1 MLKLSPL
8 SSLLLV
14 SGIAVAA
21 GFACSSGGVVDDGT
35 IQVPTT
41 GGTDASSAGTGSPG
55 TSGSPSTA
63 GTSTTTGGTGSG
75 GSGQAGAQAS
85 GGTDSGMAGTGTG
98 GTGAGGTGTGGT
110 GGGATGFCGSEAGKV
125 MLFDGTDATFKNWYP
140 RTGGMN
146 AANPWTLNS
155 DGTMTVKGSD
165 LISKMGFQNV
175 CLHVEYQAPNF
186 TYPAGTDAQQRG
198 NSGVYLKAS
207 WELQVLDS
215 YALGQVKDDYCG
227 AIYKVAAPLV
237 SACKTGGEWNAY
249 DIEFQANVCADG
261 MTTTAAKFIK
271 VNLNGTNVH
280 NNVELPK
287 AAATQDGLTPTCE
300 PRGVLLQNHGSLVP
314 VSYRNIWAIPR
325 P

>member
-1 MLKLSPL
+1 M
-8 SSLLLV
+8 
-14 SGIAVAA
+14 
-21 GFACSSGGVVDDGT
+21 
-35 IQVPTT
+35 
-41 GGTDASSAGTGSPG
+41 
-55 TSGSPSTA
+55 
-63 GTSTTTGGTGSG
+63 G
-75 GSGQAGAQAS
+75 GSGM
-85 GGTDSGMAGTGTG
+85 GGSGMAGS
-98 GTGAGGTGTGGT
+98 GT
-110 GGGATGFCGSEAGKV
+110 GGGSNSFCGTEAGKV
-125 MLFDGTDATFKNWYP
+125 ILFDGSDATFKSWYP

-146 AANPWTLNS
+146 AANPWTNNG

-165 LISKMGFQNV
+165 IISKMGFQNV

-215 YALGQVKDDYCG
+215 FALGQVKDDYCG
-227 AIYKVAAPLV
+227 AVYKVSAPLV

-261 MTTTAAKFIK
+261 MTTTAAKIIK
-271 VNLNGTNVH
+271 VNLNGINVQ

-287 AAATQDGLTPTCE
+287 AAPTQDGLTPTCE
-300 PRGVLLQNHGSLVP
+300 PRGVLLQNHSSLVP

>member
-14 SGIAVAA
+14 SGIAVV
-21 GFACSSGGVVDDGT
+21 GFACSSGGVRDEDVV
-35 IQVPTT
+35 QVPT
-41 GGTDASSAGTGSPG
+41 AGTGTTSGGTGNSPG
-55 TSGSPSTA
+55 TSGTGPSA
-63 GTSTTTGGTGSG
+63 GTAAMTGGTGSG
-75 GSGQAGAQAS
+75 GGQAGSPPS
-85 GGTDSGMAGTGTG
+85 GGTGSMAGSGSG
-98 GTGAGGTGTGGT
+98 GTGMGGT
-110 GGGATGFCGSEAGKV
+110 GGGAGGTGGGTNDSFCGTEEGKV
-125 MLFDGTDATFKNWYP
+125 MLFDGTEATFKNWYP

-146 AANPWTLNS
+146 AANPWTLNAN
-155 DGTMTVKGSD
+155 GTMEMKGSD
-165 LISKMGFQNV
+165 IVSKMGFQNV

-186 TYPAGTDAQQRG
+186 TYPAGTDEQSRG

-215 YALGQVKDDYCG
+215 FALGRVDDDLCG
-227 AIYKVAAPLV
+227 SVYKVSPPLV
-237 SACKTGGEWNAY
+237 SACKTGGEWNSY

-271 VNLNGTNVH
+271 VNLNGVNVQ

-300 PRGVLLQNHGSLVP
+300 PRGVLLQNHGSIVP